1 VRPPNGPY
9 LYAGMNKP
17 KYDVQVQNRPD
28 AVRIMQL
35 LRPWLGERR
44 REQVDAVLNALPK
57 SGEQ

>member
-1 VRPPNGPY
+1 
-9 LYAGMNKP
+9 MNKP